1 MAKKRGIIKKAVIG
15 LTVLVSLVGI
25 AYNAIPQVKEIV
37 DNSVDKIVDSLRDSG
52 IVQGQLVQ
60 LEAPTNI
67 KFDERTGEI
76 TFDGPSNAK
85 SYRVV
90 VRHNDRGFVI
100 DTFITSAQ
108 ISKSSIRRRMNGDKI
123 VILIEAIGD
132 YITTK
137 TSDAARY
144 EYTLQHADEMTYK
157 KIEDLLEVLMKNFSG
172 RFRVNAATTEIVGMN
187 IVGNQFVFE
196 GTGTSAGGR
205 KINFTFDYD
214 IQNYTGN
221 KDITNPHDLYDLLVY
236 MNKNIKGLTVKDEY
250 AHEYIDLT
258 QFLEDGGAFDEYISQ
273 GYMIETLKYENSV
286 LRVEDGNQ
294 YIVQK
299 GLYKATHETKED
311 IIFQQ
316 QNKIVIENGKM
327 YGSINEFVQDAKTQ
341 SVVKAESDEIVF
353 DQTLTKHLSNLEKY
367 AGNTQIIDDSFEMGQ

>member
-15 LTVLVSLVGI
+15 LTVLASLVGI

-52 IVQGQLVQ
+52 IVEGQLVQ

-90 VRHNDRGFVI
+90 VRHNDRGFEI

-108 ISKSSIRRRMNGDKI
+108 ISESSIRRRMNGDKI
-123 VILIEAIGD
+123 VIEIEAIGD

-157 KIEDLLEVLMKNFSG
+157 KIEDVLDAIFSDA
-172 RFRVNAATTEIVGMN
+172 FRVKTATTEIVGMN

-205 KINFTFDYD
+205 KINFTFDYN

-236 MNKNIKGLTVKDEY
+236 MNLNIKGPPPKDEY

-258 QFLEDGGAFDEYISQ
+258 QILEDGGAFDEYISQ
-273 GYMIETLKYENSV
+273 GYKIETLKYENSV

-341 SVVKAESDEIVF
+341 SVVKADSDEIVF

-367 AGNTQIIDDSFEMGQ
+367 AGNTQSIDDSFEMGQ